1 MKNLNN
7 NNTFEQVV
15 KNKIDNL
22 DLPYDG
28 TGWTKMEQE
37 ISMITPKPTG
47 YSLKII
53 SIITAIV
60 VISAVSLFYFNSST
74 KNNQI
79 AINKEDISNNEQI
92 IKLNKENTSKIINNN
107 DIKPEI
113 SKKESKTSIKPINAK
128 ADKTTISKSENSQ
141 SEKQINS
148 ELPKITEVKEA
159 TTPKPQNKLPNA
171 EFTISKL
178 QICDNQELIFT
189 PNEIADSIIYLWE
202 FGDKKISS
210 KAIVTHRYNKEG
222 NYSVSLTL
230 QYKNSE
236 LSSTHYN
243 NEAVVV
249 YPTPNADF
257 KVEHIIN
264 TYSFIPVTT
273 GANINWEFS
282 EGQITEE
289 NLNAFTFTKSG
300 IYPITCIV
308 ENDFNCI
315 DKVNKNI
322 EVNIEHYIPMPNA
335 FSPDGDGLNDVFGPP
350 IEFCYDYDLTFK
362 VFDKTGILLFET
374 NSADNKWTGSAY
386 GSSTIL
392 KRNIYVWILITKD
405 KYNNVQTKKGTVSL
419 IK

>member
-37 ISMITPKPTG
+37 ISRITPKPTG

-60 VISAVSLFYFNSST
+60 VISSVSFFYFNSST

-79 AINKEDISNNEQI
+79 AINKEDISNNKQI
-92 IKLNKENTSKIINNN
+92 TKLNTDNTSKIIINN

-113 SKKESKTSIKPINAK
+113 YKKESKTIIKPINTK
-128 ADKTTISKSENSQ
+128 EDKTIIAKSENPQ
-141 SEKQINS
+141 TEKQISS
-148 ELPKITEVKEA
+148 ELSQITIVKEA

-178 QICDNQELIFT
+178 QICDNQEIIFT

-202 FGDKKISS
+202 FGDKKTSS
-210 KAIVTHRYNKEG
+210 KAIATHTYKEG

-236 LSSTHYN
+236 LSSTHYY

-249 YPTPNADF
+249 YPTSSADF

-273 GANINWEFS
+273 DANINWEFS
-282 EGQITEE
+282 EGQITED

-350 IEFCYDYDLTFK
+350 AQFCSDYDLTFK
-362 VFDKTGILLFET
+362 VFDKTGILLFKT

-386 GSSTIL
+386 GSSAIL
-392 KRNIYVWILITKD
+392 KRNVYVWILITKD
-405 KYNNVQTKKGTVSL
+405 KYNNIQTKKGTVSL